1 MHKLIAGGFYL
12 YIHFW
17 YMYID
22 KPFRVFS
29 KLLYIKGGGGGMLQ
43 SQLVRLELR
52 TSK

>member
-29 KLLYIKGGGGGMLQ
+29 KLLYIKGGGGDVAIAAG
-43 SQLVRLELR
+43 ETR
-52 TSK
+52 T